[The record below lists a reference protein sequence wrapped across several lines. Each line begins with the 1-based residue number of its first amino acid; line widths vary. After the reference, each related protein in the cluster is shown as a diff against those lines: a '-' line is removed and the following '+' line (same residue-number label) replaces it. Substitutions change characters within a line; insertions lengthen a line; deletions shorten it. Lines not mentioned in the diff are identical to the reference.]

1 MKALET
7 WGGYAAIIEALTYIT
22 GFTLFMTVLD
32 TSAYGSFAERL
43 TYLSGQQG
51 TLYMVNAAIY
61 LLFGVMLVVLALA
74 LRSRLRPHAPALADI
89 SAALGLIWAT
99 LVIASGMIAN
109 AGFAA
114 VLKTHSTDPVAAE
127 ILWTT
132 FNTLQ
137 DALGGG
143 NELVGGLWVLVISA
157 AGARTGNLPRA
168 LNWLGYIVG
177 GAGVLTT
184 VPALGDAAAVFGLG
198 QIVWFLWLGTALL
211 RGTRTA

>member
-1 MKALET
+1 MKALEK
-7 WGGYAAIIEALTYIT
+7 WGGYAAIIEALAYIA
-22 GFTLFMTVLD
+22 GFTMFMTVLD
-32 TSAYGSFAERL
+32 TSAYGSLAERL
-43 TYLSGQQG
+43 AYLSGQQG
-51 TLYMVNAAIY
+51 ALYMVNFAIY
-61 LLFGVMLVVLALA
+61 LLFGVMLVVLSLA
-74 LRSRLRPHAPALADI
+74 LRSRLRTETPALADI

-114 VLKTHSTDPVAAE
+114 VLKAHATDPAAAE
-127 ILWTT
+127 ILWTS
-132 FNTLQ
+132 FSTLQ

-157 AGARTGNLPRA
+157 AGARGGCLPRA
-168 LNWLGYIVG
+168 LNWLGYVVG

-198 QIVWFLWLGTALL
+198 QIAWFLWLGAALL
-211 RGTRTA
+211 RSTKTA